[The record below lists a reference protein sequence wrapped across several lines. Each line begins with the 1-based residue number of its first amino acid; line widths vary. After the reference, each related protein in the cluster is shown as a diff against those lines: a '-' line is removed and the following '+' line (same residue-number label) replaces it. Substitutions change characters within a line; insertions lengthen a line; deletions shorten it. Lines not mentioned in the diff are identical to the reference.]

1 MSTGLHY
8 TWLLFFRAHPVICSQ
23 VFAIQNVPLQ
33 QKKQRMEAQAFR
45 LRMAA
50 IPIPADGDGM
60 LYALYGDP
68 DNLEKGGHRYWLIMV
83 QKNPYAAPK
92 GLKCAQGKTIN
103 AGNWI
108 VNARW
113 LLCVSDDPNHKAY
126 ELMPVAD
133 PDPLCPCKQTT
144 PHVHVRMSSFVT
156 ELGLKWAHYA
166 RARGGPDGAQAR
178 RSTGIFANDSHLAIM
193 RYNFSN
199 VA

>member
-1 MSTGLHY
+1 VLTLPY
-8 TWLLFFRAHPVICSQ
+8 VSQ

-33 QKKQRMEAQAFR
+33 QKQQRMEAQAFR

-133 PDPLCPCKQTT
+133 PDPRCPCKQIT
-144 PHVHVRMSSFVT
+144 PHVHVRMSSFIT

-178 RSTGIFANDSHLAIM
+178 RSTGIFANESHLAIM